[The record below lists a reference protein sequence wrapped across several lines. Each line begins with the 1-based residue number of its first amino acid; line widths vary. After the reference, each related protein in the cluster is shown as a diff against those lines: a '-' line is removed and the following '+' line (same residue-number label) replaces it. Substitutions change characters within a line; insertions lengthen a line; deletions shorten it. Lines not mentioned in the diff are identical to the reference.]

1 MFPKSPPPAVAR
13 DFSGLRSGVSQPFP
27 SLQRRHRRTPRT
39 LPRSQSNQNSCF
51 RRTTLHPRPTKNH
64 EAVSTPRM
72 RFMSSFTP
80 RTSTLHVPIGKAP
93 PAVDWDRDPRLRDL
107 SRALTALGWMRPS

>member
-13 DFSGLRSGVSQPFP
+13 DFSGLRSGVSQPFS

-51 RRTTLHPRPTKNH
+51 RP
-64 EAVSTPRM
+64 
-72 RFMSSFTP
+72 
-80 RTSTLHVPIGKAP
+80 P

-107 SRALTALGWMRPS
+107 SRALTALGWMRLS